1 MLIYLSKLLSKEEIL
16 TVLHSD
22 KIEKLFTTYNIKS
35 LISFGSINTDEFS
48 EVSDIDL
55 AVISDIKLP
64 LDNIITL
71 ELTLQS
77 LLNREIDIIDL
88 NSDSLDLFIKINIL
102 NTGSLIY
109 TVDNNITLNAFY
121 NSVDKLYNENKNFI
135 YFRRLDVLS

>member
-1 MLIYLSKLLSKEEIL
+1 MSKLLSKEEIL

-22 KIEKLFTTYNIKS
+22 KIKKLFTTYNIKS

-64 LDNIITL
+64 LDNILTL